1 MITPS
6 SFRKGGLSHMLLK
19 VGNMELLRLQGD
31 WVSDSY
37 KRYIIVPAELR
48 FSVTKEALI
57 SMP

>member
-1 MITPS
+1 
-6 SFRKGGLSHMLLK
+6 MLLK